1 MRGTVGLHVLEVT
14 ITGDSAVASRSQS
27 EFLVGHRRREKFTK
41 ESHVLQRA
49 PALRWPSALPRR
61 PSTTRSAATLPRPC
75 CSRASARAGARDP
88 ASGSR
93 ACRSA
98 ALDPARGAA
107 ACGCPCAHLL
117 SFAFSRASVG
127 ADDPCR

>member
-41 ESHVLQRA
+41 ESRVLQRA

-61 PSTTRSAATLPRPC
+61 PSTS
-75 CSRASARAGARDP
+75 
-88 ASGSR
+88 
-93 ACRSA
+93 RSA

-127 ADDPCR
+127 ADDPCRSPRLTMSRGR